1 MLHPATS
8 LGEID
13 GQNGDMDTDAV
24 QVFAALLTVV
34 TWIGTVVVGVSWAL
48 RGRVTWARTVHE
60 AVSETALW
68 LAWVVVAGAML
79 GSLYMSEVANYVPCT
94 LCWYQ
99 RIAMY
104 SLAVILLV
112 AAIRRDLSVRWYA
125 LPIAVI
131 GLVIAIYHYFVEWFP
146 QIETNVCSLTLPCS
160 NVWFREFG
168 FISLP
173 LMAASA
179 FVFVI
184 TVLATTSR
192 ITARPITGD
201 PS

>member
-8 LGEID
+8 GDEFG
-13 GQNGDMDTDAV
+13 GQNGEMDTDAV

-34 TWIGTVVVGVSWAL
+34 TWAATVVVVAAWAL
-48 RGRVTWARTVHE
+48 RRRNGFARSVHDTL
-60 AVSETALW
+60 SETSLW
-68 LAWVVVAGAML
+68 LAWVVPAGAMV

-99 RIAMY
+99 RIPMY
-104 SLAVILLV
+104 SLAVILV
-112 AAIRRDLSVRWYA
+112 IAAIRRDLSVRWYA
-125 LPIAVI
+125 LPLAAIGFVI
-131 GLVIAIYHYFVEWFP
+131 SVYHYFVEWFP
-146 QIETNVCSLTLPCS
+146 QIETNVCSLTIPCS

-179 FVFVI
+179 FTFVI
-184 TVLATTSR
+184 AVLATTSK
-192 ITARPITGD
+192 IATRPTTGD
-201 PS
+201 PP

>member
-1 MLHPATS
+1 M
-8 LGEID
+8 
-13 GQNGDMDTDAV
+13 NTDAV
-24 QVFAALLTVV
+24 QVFAALLTVM
-34 TWIGTVVVGVSWAL
+34 TWIATAVVLAAWAL
-48 RGRVTWARTVHE
+48 RSRSGWAHTVYASVQGR
-60 AVSETALW
+60 TALM
-68 LAWVVVAGAML
+68 LAWLVAAGATV

-104 SLAVILLV
+104 PLAVM
-112 AAIRRDLSVRWYA
+112 
-125 LPIAVI
+125 
-131 GLVIAIYHYFVEWFP
+131 LVIAAVRRDVLVKWYAIPIAIAGLFISVYHYFVEWFP
-146 QIETNVCSLTLPCS
+146 QIETNVCSLTVPCS

-184 TVLATTSR
+184 VVLATTS
-192 ITARPITGD
+192 TLSVAPVTGD
-201 PS
+201 HS